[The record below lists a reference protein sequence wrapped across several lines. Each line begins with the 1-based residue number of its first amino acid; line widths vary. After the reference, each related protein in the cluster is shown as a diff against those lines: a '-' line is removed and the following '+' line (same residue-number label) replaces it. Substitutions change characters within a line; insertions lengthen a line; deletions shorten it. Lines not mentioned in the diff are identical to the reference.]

1 MRRLTLLA
9 VPECPLSA
17 HGRQI
22 LAGLAADRLLSW
34 QEVAPDTEAGRILQV
49 GAPELLPALFDESG
63 RLLAHGRLSEKRLR
77 LALAT
82 PAATPAAADGAE
94 Q

>member
-22 LAGLAADRLLSW
+22 LAGLTADRLLSW

-49 GAPELLPALFDESG
+49 DAPELLPALFDESG
-63 RLLAHGRLSEKRLR
+63 LLLAHGRLSEKRLR
-77 LALAT
+77 LAFT
-82 PAATPAAADGAE
+82 PPPVADGAE
-94 Q
+94 R